1 MGVVSSRS
9 APLATRTAFFGYAA
23 LLFVLTHVPKL
34 PSAADPVLVHDKWV
48 HATAYLIPGIWS
60 GPNGRQIRRL
70 GCVNWRVY
78 RRRRIVVGKRIPGE
92 SQMPKPQSLSGVV
105 QRAIR
110 ADGRSLYRIAKDSDV
125 AVAVLQ
131 RFMSGERGITL
142 RTADRICPVI
152 GLELR
157 PVKKTKGR

>member
-1 MGVVSSRS
+1 MPNS
-9 APLATRTAFFGYAA
+9 A
-23 LLFVLTHVPKL
+23 
-34 PSAADPVLVHDKWV
+34 
-48 HATAYLIPGIWS
+48 
-60 GPNGRQIRRL
+60 
-70 GCVNWRVY
+70 
-78 RRRRIVVGKRIPGE
+78 
-92 SQMPKPQSLSGVV
+92 SLSSVIE
-105 QRAIR
+105 RTIR
-110 ADGRSLYRIAKDSDV
+110 ADGRSLYRIAKDADV